1 MIKLSGVL
9 FIRSIQG
16 RNGPFSVGRLV
27 TGIGEF
33 SIKDAL
39 LDQYDEGRYEG
50 EFGISRIYPSSYLA
64 ANRMVI
70 EVRATLETMALAAID
85 DLPAD
90 AGAPLPE
97 PDPMETEPLPPP
109 QPAPPPPANP
119 TMAAG
124 GGPAEGGDAQPATAT
139 ASIPADDE
147 DRPLFGVLWP
157 LGATVKLD
165 TTVERGLFRRQK
177 DRLKALGYRFNAVG
191 QTWTR
196 AA

>member
-33 SIKDAL
+33 AIKDAL

-50 EFGISRIYPSSYLA
+50 EFGVSRIYPSSYLA

-70 EVRATLETMALAAID
+70 EVRATLQTMALAAID

-90 AGAPLPE
+90 AGMPLPE
-97 PDPMETEPLPPP
+97 PDPMETEPAQPPQPVPP
-109 QPAPPPPANP
+109 QPAIPPRAPMGDAPE
-119 TMAAG
+119 MG
-124 GGPAEGGDAQPATAT
+124 GGHPGTPDALPD
-139 ASIPADDE
+139 PEDE
-147 DRPLFGVLWP
+147 SLFGVLWP

>member
-27 TGIGEF
+27 TDIGEF
-33 SIKDAL
+33 AIKDAL

-97 PDPMETEPLPPP
+97 PDPMETEPAPPP
-109 QPAPPPPANP
+109 QPVPPPPAIP
-119 TMAAG
+119 PGM
-124 GGPAEGGDAQPATAT
+124 PEGGAADEGGAHPGATDALP
-139 ASIPADDE
+139 DNGDE
-147 DRPLFGVLWP
+147 PLFGVLWP

-165 TTVERGLFRRQK
+165 TTVDRGLFRRQK